1 MSENRGLLEAAA
13 EAAHQAA
20 NTGNGVTGVGAAWAI
35 WGGLTLNDLGVI
47 VGILGVIL
55 GTAITLIYK
64 RKEVNLKREIAEKEL
79 AIKERQDER
88 DRIEFERRMH
98 SSYGTDWS
106 RLS

>member
-1 MSENRGLLEAAA
+1 MSESHGLLETAA
-13 EAAHQAA
+13 ETARQVA
-20 NTGNGVTGVGAAWAI
+20 NTGSGVTGVSAVWAV
-35 WGGLTLNDLGVI
+35 WGGLTLNDLGII

-88 DRIEFERRMH
+88 DRIEFERRMR
-98 SSYGTDWS
+98 SSYGTNWS
-106 RLS
+106 SLS

>member
-1 MSENRGLLEAAA
+1 MSESNVLLESAA
-13 EAAHQAA
+13 ETAHQVA
-20 NTGNGVTGVGAAWAI
+20 NTGNGVTGVSAVWAV
-35 WGGLTLNDLGVI
+35 WGGLTLNDLGII

-98 SSYGTDWS
+98 SSYGTNWN